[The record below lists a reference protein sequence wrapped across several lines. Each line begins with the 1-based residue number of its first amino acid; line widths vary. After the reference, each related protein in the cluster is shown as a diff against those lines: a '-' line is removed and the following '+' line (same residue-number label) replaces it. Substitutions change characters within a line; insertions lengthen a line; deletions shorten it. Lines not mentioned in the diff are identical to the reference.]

1 MKGRASQVFIAICKV
16 LHREKEGCRGERGR
30 RGLFVPSYLAFPICP
45 RDFPLPFPFLL
56 EVSLPLFEFRLSNFF
71 NGSCCMSHFG
81 EKNTSSQEAVFTARR
96 YPGDLFLLQGHWLQ
110 ARTSRCNPL
119 FLVRHSRK
127 GHSFAP
133 APAAPISQKHESHVR
148 TRNARKRLQPHTH
161 NQRAAGKDLLAG

>member
-1 MKGRASQVFIAICKV
+1 MR
-16 LHREKEGCRGERGR
+16 RERGR
-30 RGLFVPSYLAFPICP
+30 KGLVFPSYLAFPICP

-81 EKNTSSQEAVFTARR
+81 EKNTSSKEAVFTARR
-96 YPGDLFLLQGHWLQ
+96 YPGDLFFLQGHWLQ
-110 ARTSRCNPL
+110 ARTSRRNPL

-133 APAAPISQKHESHVR
+133 ASAAPITQKHESHVH
-148 TRNARKRLQPHTH
+148 TRNARKCSQPHT
-161 NQRAAGKDLLAG
+161 QQPESSRQISASRLKPLQLGCDCK